1 MQSARSSSAE
11 SLGTEPASPAPEQAM
26 VPLCGDGQAAAAL
39 PRGGAALKAAQAAEE
54 EAVAEQLQLLPA
66 ESSQL
71 VQRPALRSQRQ
82 RGGRP
87 KKAAG
92 LQKCRYLAPLAAKA
106 WFMPCSTQY
115 AEQTE
120 QHAACHAAHSIMQS
134 RQSSTVH
141 SRAAH
146 SMPCSTQY
154 AEQTEQQ
161 LAACHAAHSIM
172 QSSTQHYAEQTV
184 SNYSNYTR
192 RSWTGRT
199 GWSSGRARA

>member
-92 LQKCRYLAPLAAKA
+92 LGKCRYLAPLAAKA
-106 WFMPCSTQY
+106 WFMPRSTQQY
-115 AEQTE
+115 AE
-120 QHAACHAAHSIMQS
+120 
-134 RQSSTVH
+134 
-141 SRAAH
+141 
-146 SMPCSTQY
+146 P
-154 AEQTEQQ
+154 TEQQ
-161 LAACHAAHSIM
+161 LAACHAAHSVLQSREGSTVHSRAAHSM
-172 QSSTQHYAEQTV
+172 QSRQSSMQHAMQHTAFCRADRAAQCPAEQHTACHAAH
-184 SNYSNYTR
+184 SMQSR
-192 RSWTGRT
+192 Q
-199 GWSSGRARA
+199 SSS

>member
-1 MQSARSSSAE
+1 MQVPGPTGCQGLVHATQHTAVCRADRAAVSS
-11 SLGTEPASPAPEQAM
+11 
-26 VPLCGDGQAAAAL
+26 
-39 PRGGAALKAAQAAEE
+39 
-54 EAVAEQLQLLPA
+54 
-66 ESSQL
+66 
-71 VQRPALRSQRQ
+71 
-82 RGGRP
+82 
-87 KKAAG
+87 
-92 LQKCRYLAPLAAKA
+92 
-106 WFMPCSTQY
+106 MPCSTQHSAEQRGQHSAQQSSTQH